1 MDKRNAR
8 KRKRARW
15 GNVTKNFQKPA
26 LFLPCI
32 GHFCLFK
39 DDLSIGRWFKS
50 SPLWNLSASTTR
62 NWVPGGMGFLQLTKE
77 HRSANFS
84 KWQSVQKG
92 FSFST
97 LLKMKINVK
106 WNQLFYKAQCIV
118 VHSVLIVEE
127 PIQISLHLN
136 LTSASSVEHPSHVK
150 HFLWNGLL
158 RCFTPLSPP
167 TIALVRI
174 EVFSVSHRVMM
185 IMFFAY
191 GTSRLCLKFRFHL

>member
-1 MDKRNAR
+1 MEFVRIDDEELS
-8 KRKRARW
+8 ARW
-15 GNVTKNFQKPA
+15 NGLLATDQRASLRELLQVTVCTEG
-26 LFLPCI
+26 LFVFHAI
-32 GHFCLFK
+32 E
-39 DDLSIGRWFKS
+39 
-50 SPLWNLSASTTR
+50 NE
-62 NWVPGGMGFLQLTKE
+62 N
-77 HRSANFS
+77 
-84 KWQSVQKG
+84 QS
-92 FSFST
+92 
-97 LLKMKINVK
+97 KMKSP
-106 WNQLFYKAQCIV
+106 YKVRCIV
-118 VHSVLIVEE
+118 VHSVLILGE